1 MPKWEEKQS
10 GAKGAKATGAP
21 SALRT
26 NSEPVNKNELAQTA
40 PPTQ

>member
-1 MPKWEEKQS
+1 MPKWDEKRS
-10 GAKGAKATGAP
+10 GAKVAKATGAP

-26 NSEPVNKNELAQTA
+26 NSEPVEKDEDAQTA